1 MRYRWIDISVGP
13 FLRQAYY
20 ATSVIMQPLIRLDI
34 CHKHNKFYCNFNV
47 FCSFWSNLYC
57 FKQRKDQK
65 CRNLRDLWV
74 NVHICLKLAC
84 VKIISAPYASNFLRT
99 RVKTHSGE
107 KRKQMRPVWLCILWR
122 KQLEDTFENTQCT
135 CVYPIKKMQFQQN
148 VSFCSHFPA
157 V

>member
-1 MRYRWIDISVGP
+1 
-13 FLRQAYY
+13 
-20 ATSVIMQPLIRLDI
+20 MQPLIRLDI

-107 KRKQMRPVWLCILWR
+107 K
-122 KQLEDTFENTQCT
+122 ENKCVQCDYASSEESNLKT
-135 CVYPIKKMQFQQN
+135 HLKTHSAHVAPIFQQYN
-148 VSFCSHFPA
+148 YFRQNLEENATFTFYFFSFASNFP
-157 V
+157 

>member
-1 MRYRWIDISVGP
+1 M
-13 FLRQAYY
+13 RQAYY

-107 KRKQMRPVWLCILWR
+107 KENKCVQCDYASSEESNLKTQLKTHSAHVSIPLKRCI
-122 KQLEDTFENTQCT
+122 KE
-135 CVYPIKKMQFQQN
+135 FQQN